1 MINVDLSFLVTVVYV
16 IILYIFL
23 SRVFF
28 GPMTGILHKRRAL
41 IEGRLEE
48 ARNRMEQVEQRTA
61 EYEQALRTSRA
72 EAYRLQEKE
81 RERTLVEKAELITKA
96 KSEADKTLQEG
107 RALLTAEAQA
117 ARKKMEAEI
126 DALANKL
133 TTAILR
139 D

>member
-28 GPMTGILHKRRAL
+28 GPMTQILHKRRAL

-48 ARNRMEQVEQRTA
+48 ARTRMEQVEQRTA

-81 RERTLVEKAELITKA
+81 RERALTEKTELIARA
-96 KSEADKTLQEG
+96 KSEADKAVQEG
-107 RALLTAEAQA
+107 RARLTAEAQA

-126 DALANKL
+126 DTLASKL